1 MKHLSL
7 ACFLGLSIL
16 AGCATAPGA
25 KAPAVVDQG
34 ILVDAKRMTLYT
46 FDADKTPGKSS
57 CNGQCAVNWPPF
69 MVAEGSPPADEFSV
83 VVRDDGRKQWAYR
96 GKPLYYWPED
106 QEPGDR
112 YGDNYRNV
120 WHVVKP

>member
-7 ACFLGLSIL
+7 AALGLCLL
-16 AGCATAPGA
+16 AGCACLSGKP
-25 KAPAVVDQG
+25 PAVADKG
-34 ILVDAKRMTLYT
+34 ILVDQKRMTLYT
-46 FDADKTPGKSS
+46 FDNDKTPGKSS

-69 MVAEGSPPADEFSV
+69 MVAEGAAPTGDFSV
-83 VVRDDGRKQWAYR
+83 VVRDDGKKQWAFR

-112 YGDNYRNV
+112 YGDDYRKV
-120 WHVVKP
+120 WHVIPL